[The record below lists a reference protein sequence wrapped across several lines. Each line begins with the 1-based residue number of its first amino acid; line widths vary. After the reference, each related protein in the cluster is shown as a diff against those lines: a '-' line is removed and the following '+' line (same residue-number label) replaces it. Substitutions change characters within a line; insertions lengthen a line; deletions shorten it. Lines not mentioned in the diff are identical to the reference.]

1 LAHIDVHQHGKYG
14 ETHPAHWTPHAGV
27 PAGSVRLT
35 DGRVVPA
42 GEAHKYQST
51 AEAQIHKQQRQEVAG
66 IRVVKLQEAE
76 EDRLIASTDFNG
88 TDESYIHRS
97 RFGRTVGGFVTGGV
111 SGAIGGLLSGGGGN
125 GRTRKAEI
133 AVSRQRTAPSPRSLT
148 QGIMPS
154 QFSVGIPSPGGFC
167 IPPARRDPRT
177 GKCKIFIGDVSGPD
191 QAPTGNGTDMVVFQ
205 DAVTGA
211 FGMPAIRP
219 VNELRNHLTCP
230 KSMVLGEDNLCYPR
244 AVLRR
249 DSRFRKWKPGTRP
262 VLTGGEVKAISTA
275 RRAILRGRDRMSSLG
290 VTVKKK

>member
-1 LAHIDVHQHGKYG
+1 MAHVNVHQHGKYG
-14 ETHPAHWTPHAGV
+14 ETHPAHWTPHPGV

-51 AEAQIHKQQRQEVAG
+51 AEAQIHKRQKQEIAG
-66 IRVVKLQEAE
+66 IRVVKQQESE

-88 TDESYIHRS
+88 LAPSFVHS
-97 RFGRTVGGFVTGGV
+97 RLARAAAGFLTGGPAGAVGGFV
-111 SGAIGGLLSGGGGN
+111 GGGG
-125 GRTRKAEI
+125 RARKAEI
-133 AVSRQRTAPSPRSLT
+133 AQSRYTPARRDIAQP
-148 QGIMPS
+148 
-154 QFSVGIPSPGGFC
+154 FSVGIPTPGGFC
-167 IPPARRDPRT
+167 VPPARIDPRT
-177 GKCKIFIGDVSGPD
+177 GKCKLFVGQYEGPD
-191 QAPTGNGTDMVVFQ
+191 VIPAPTGTEMVVFQ

-230 KSMVLGEDNLCYPR
+230 KAMVLGEDNLCYPR

-275 RRAILRGRDRMSSLG
+275 RRAILRGRDRMASLG

>member
-1 LAHIDVHQHGKYG
+1 MAHVNVHQHGKYG
-14 ETHPAHWTPHAGV
+14 EVHPAHWTPHPGV

-51 AEAQIHKQQRQEVAG
+51 AEAQIHKQQKRELAG
-66 IRVVKLQEAE
+66 IRVVKQQEAE
-76 EDRLIASTDFNG
+76 EDELLASTDFNG
-88 TDESYIHRS
+88 LAPSFIHKS
-97 RFGRTVGGFVTGGV
+97 RFGRAVGGFVTGGP
-111 SGAIGGLLSGGGGN
+111 SGAIAGLLSGGGGS

-133 AVSRQRTAPSPRSLT
+133 AASRQRTQIRTRP
-148 QGIMPS
+148 QD
-154 QFSVGIPSPGGFC
+154 IPGFGVNIPTPGGFC
-167 IPPARRDPRT
+167 VPPARIDPRT
-177 GKCKIFIGDVSGPD
+177 GKCKLFVGQYEGPD
-191 QAPTGNGTDMVVFQ
+191 VIPAPTGTEMVVFQ

-230 KSMVLGEDNLCYPR
+230 KAMVLGEDNLCYPR

-275 RRAILRGRDRMSSLG
+275 RRAILRGRDRMASLG